1 MEDSGSVGGFDL
13 VWGGGSGDA
22 EDSIVVLCWRW

>member
-13 VWGGGSGDA
+13 VKGGGGGDA
-22 EDSIVVLCWRW
+22 EDSIVVFCWR